1 MKKWHWMVFIGLTLI
16 TLVIQIFV
24 PYKQPKWWDKIPLY
38 YAFYGFI
45 GCTLIIFVSKWLGKL
60 MIQKDEKF
68 YDNF

>member
-1 MKKWHWMVFIGLTLI
+1 MKTWHWATLLGLTLI
-16 TLVIQIFV
+16 TVVIQLLV
-24 PYKQPKWWDKIPLY
+24 PYTKPSWWDKIPTFY
-38 YAFYGFI
+38 VIYGFI